1 MFVIYSKMTWTMRS
15 YNYYVSNAHPNCC
28 ATSELQIKQSLY
40 MKTRVVS
47 CFCLRWLNILDT
59 VFSKFFLFAVIVC
72 YPTNKH
78 FLVFVTFNLSNLFF
92 PIQETIRKQ
101 QHSLKFVYKTKNCE
115 LSYSIITQCLR
126 LEIPPNETKEGKIS
140 KINKWNLNLFS
151 PYRDHVPTWNYNV
164 NTK

>member
-78 FLVFVTFNLSNLFF
+78 FLVFVTFNLSNLS
-92 PIQETIRKQ
+92 KQ
-101 QHSLKFVYKTKNCE
+101 YVNNKTKNCE

-140 KINKWNLNLFS
+140 KINKWNLN
-151 PYRDHVPTWNYNV
+151 
-164 NTK
+164 

>member
-28 ATSELQIKQSLY
+28 ATSELQSKQSLY

-92 PIQETIRKQ
+92 PIQQTIRKQ

-126 LEIPPNETKEGKIS
+126 LEIPPMKPKKVKYQKWINEIWTCSALIVTMFPLGTIM
-140 KINKWNLNLFS
+140 
-151 PYRDHVPTWNYNV
+151 
-164 NTK
+164 

>member
-28 ATSELQIKQSLY
+28 ATSELQSKQSLH

-59 VFSKFFLFAVIVC
+59 VFSNFFLFAVIVC
-72 YPTNKH
+72 YPTNKQ

-92 PIQETIRKQ
+92 PIQQTIRKQ

-115 LSYSIITQCLR
+115 LSISIITQCLR
-126 LEIPPNETKEGKIS
+126 LEIPPMKPS
-140 KINKWNLNLFS
+140 KMNKWNLNLFS

>member
-1 MFVIYSKMTWTMRS
+1 MWYILKWNVYENKGCVLFLFTLVKYTGYSFQ
-15 YNYYVSNAHPNCC
+15 
-28 ATSELQIKQSLY
+28 QI
-40 MKTRVVS
+40 
-47 CFCLRWLNILDT
+47 
-59 VFSKFFLFAVIVC
+59 FLFAVIVC

-92 PIQETIRKQ
+92 PIQQTIRKQ

-151 PYRDHVPTWNYNV
+151 PYRDRVPTWNYNV